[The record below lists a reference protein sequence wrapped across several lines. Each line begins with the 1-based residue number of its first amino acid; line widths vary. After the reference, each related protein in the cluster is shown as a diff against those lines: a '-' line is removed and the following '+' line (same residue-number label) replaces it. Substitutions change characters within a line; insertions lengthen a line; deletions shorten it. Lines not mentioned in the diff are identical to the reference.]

1 MQSKTSYR
9 FLVIRW
15 SGMGDVVMTLPAVRW
30 LRNRFKSCHITYLS
44 EAAYA
49 KIIEASGCVDS
60 IETFNRKGF
69 SRPRAFIP
77 SILSLIPVLWRLHR
91 GRFDYAFDLQG
102 FGETALLAYL
112 SGAKVRIGR
121 STESFLRKQIYTD
134 PIHADWGRDHRS
146 LFFLRAV
153 AGAFVPILPDTVDP
167 PKLRTLHPD
176 HSPKD
181 GLLIG
186 LNIGASTESRRW
198 SEQHFFEL
206 ARRLAEQK
214 YKIRFFIGPQE
225 TFLMETVKK
234 ACVKAGWELFSQ
246 IEMESF
252 IEALSECA
260 LLVSNDTGPGHLAA
274 ALDVPIVTLYSTGN
288 PENVGPLAIRTRWF
302 RDEANINR
310 IQVAEVEEAC
320 LELLRSDKW

>member
-9 FLVIRW
+9 FLIIRW
-15 SGMGDVVMTLPAVRW
+15 SGMGDVVMSLPAVCW
-30 LRNRFKSCHITYLS
+30 LRNRFENAHITYLTD
-44 EAAYA
+44 AAFA
-49 KIIEASGCVDS
+49 EIIETSECVDT
-60 IETFNRKGF
+60 IETFDCKGF
-69 SRPRAFIP
+69 SRPGAFIP
-77 SILSLIPVLWRLHR
+77 SLLSLIPVLWRLHR

-121 STESFLRKQIYTD
+121 STESFLRKKIYTD
-134 PIHADWGRDHRS
+134 PIHADWGLDHRS

-153 AGAFVPILPDTVDP
+153 AGAFGPNLPDVVAP
-167 PKLRTLHPD
+167 PKLSVRFPD
-176 HSPKD
+176 NPLRE
-181 GLLIG
+181 GLLVG

-206 ARRLAEQK
+206 ARRLAERK

-234 ACVKAGWELFSQ
+234 ACKRNGWELFSQ
-246 IEMESF
+246 IEMAQL
-252 IEALSECA
+252 IEALCECA

-274 ALDVPIVTLYSTGN
+274 ALEVPVITLYSTGN

-310 IQVAEVEEAC
+310 IRVARVEEAC
-320 LELLRSDKW
+320 LKLLHSDKW